1 LRLEAVINDESFKQN
16 LPNDARY
23 RVTEWE
29 ISLAKGSRA
38 KLQKRFTDNS
48 ANIADFAAQAQ
59 PGDRLVI
66 EVKKVQ
72 RLNFRNSKI
81 EVPISASSS
90 IITIPLN

>member
-1 LRLEAVINDESFKQN
+1 V
-16 LPNDARY
+16 
-23 RVTEWE
+23 VEWE

-38 KLQKRFTDNS
+38 KLQRRVNDNQ
-48 ANIADFAAQAQ
+48 ANLADFAAQAQ

-72 RLNFRNSKI
+72 RLNFRDKKLD
-81 EVPISASSS
+81 VPISASSS